1 MYIPLYTKYRPQ
13 TFDEVVE
20 QKEVI
25 DILKNQL
32 STNTIRNAYL
42 FTGTS
47 GSGKTTLARILAKEI
62 NKGKQGIVE
71 MDAASHN
78 GADDVRAILEK
89 SNYQSFDAE
98 YRIFLLDECV
108 TGDVEIL
115 TDSGFKRFDMCNHT
129 EKVAQYTDDGCIEFV
144 TPLEWIQMPYV
155 GDLVKWN
162 PRNWC
167 SIKMTPHHVQPLY
180 YHRSD
185 KIREFY
191 IKDVKFHQ
199 GNNLIVAGRGVGK
212 KKELTVIDRLVIAS
226 QADGTIQG
234 ISTKKQYVRWSI
246 QLTKQRKIDRFIE
259 LCKQGNIEFWEIAGH
274 KNTRRFTYKL
284 PMTSSKY
291 LSTHFDITSFDY
303 TTAREFI
310 KEVAVWDGY
319 ITEQYFE
326 YISTIKENCDFVS
339 AVAFL
344 GGYSAR
350 QGVRIDNRKS
360 TYKNCHR
367 VFMYDKLYLSC
378 EYIGKTITSEKFD
391 GDVYC
396 VRVPSQ
402 KIVVRVNGFVFV
414 TGNCHQYST
423 SAFSV
428 WLKTLEEPPAKTI
441 FMFCT
446 TDPQKI
452 PATILNRV
460 QRFDLRR
467 ISYSGIVNRL
477 SYIVENEKRER
488 SELDI
493 SREVIEFIAKLSKG
507 GMRDAITM
515 LDKCIAY
522 KPNIGIEDVSKILG
536 SVNYDVMFDLYFS
549 VYNGDEKRVV
559 EIIENIY
566 NNGNDLKQLVSQ
578 FADFVADIC
587 KYKLFNNLEYI
598 GIPDYYREQL
608 NRASGSD
615 TKVLKN
621 ILKSMTELKSDIKYE
636 SSVLPI
642 VETEFLLLS
651 VDEEE

>member
-98 YRIFLLDECV
+98 YRIFLLDEC
-108 TGDVEIL
+108 
-115 TDSGFKRFDMCNHT
+115 
-129 EKVAQYTDDGCIEFV
+129 
-144 TPLEWIQMPYV
+144 
-155 GDLVKWN
+155 
-162 PRNWC
+162 
-167 SIKMTPHHVQPLY
+167 
-180 YHRSD
+180 
-185 KIREFY
+185 
-191 IKDVKFHQ
+191 
-199 GNNLIVAGRGVGK
+199 
-212 KKELTVIDRLVIAS
+212 
-226 QADGTIQG
+226 
-234 ISTKKQYVRWSI
+234 
-246 QLTKQRKIDRFIE
+246 
-259 LCKQGNIEFWEIAGH
+259 
-274 KNTRRFTYKL
+274 
-284 PMTSSKY
+284 
-291 LSTHFDITSFDY
+291 
-303 TTAREFI
+303 
-310 KEVAVWDGY
+310 
-319 ITEQYFE
+319 
-326 YISTIKENCDFVS
+326 
-339 AVAFL
+339 
-344 GGYSAR
+344 
-350 QGVRIDNRKS
+350 
-360 TYKNCHR
+360 
-367 VFMYDKLYLSC
+367 
-378 EYIGKTITSEKFD
+378 
-391 GDVYC
+391 
-396 VRVPSQ
+396 
-402 KIVVRVNGFVFV
+402 
-414 TGNCHQYST
+414 HQYST

-488 SELDI
+488 PELDI

-522 KPNIGIEDVSKILG
+522 KPNIGIADVSKILG

-608 NRASGSD
+608 NRAYGSD